1 LPRIASNEGLHFDLQ
16 GENGV
21 FLPMVVDIEEGA
33 IHWLDVYSTGEFDL
47 NNVETS
53 RAAIRK
59 ICPEMLAYFGSG
71 VRLSVYD
78 LALLHAAARCR
89 NVYLRDEEGGGVRR
103 YARLPAENPPSFH
116 QRIVA
121 GDAEEDL
128 RALPAFA
135 APMFAC
141 LFHGDADLPA
151 GSTSYALF
159 RERQTSLI
167 AASDLLS

>member
-1 LPRIASNEGLHFDLQ
+1 LKFDLQ

-21 FLPMVVDIEEGA
+21 FLPMVVDIEQEA

-59 ICPEMLAYFGSG
+59 ICPGMLAYFGSG
-71 VRLSVYD
+71 VRPSVYD

-89 NVYLRDEEGGGVRR
+89 NVYLRDEEGDGVRR
-103 YARLPAENPPSFH
+103 YARRPAEGPLSFH
-116 QRIVA
+116 HRIIA
-121 GDAEEDL
+121 GEAEEEEER

-135 APMFAC
+135 EPVFAC

-151 GSTSYALF
+151 GSTCYALF